1 MHWDDQNGG
10 RKWIKKVVFQFL
22 KNDTLNASDLLHKV
36 TVILV

>member
-10 RKWIKKVVFQFL
+10 PKWIKKVVFQFL
-22 KNDTLNASDLLHKV
+22 KNDTLNVSDFLHKV